1 MKTILHIIP
10 KITFGGGLSN
20 IIGEIHFT
28 PLEERPEQV
37 ICIVL
42 EPSYNA
48 QLAKLALRH
57 RIRLVIAP
65 TDEECVQLLSKA
77 ELVVVQYWNSPVYFT
92 FFTKLA
98 QWEIPNRYLLHVRVL
113 GSTPPQILP
122 PKFLALFTGIL
133 LTNPKLKEQ
142 HPQLAVPMLNVWG
155 IGLHLPPLDWVQIE
169 NDFSELKLIHAGT
182 INPFKLHPRFLEM
195 HDELEIP
202 FSLNVYGVESDALV
216 YYGNKPIFLN
226 GFKAEVWNEFD
237 QFHFL
242 AYPQNSLSY
251 GSSDLVVQEA
261 MWRGLPP
268 VLIQGTGLDAFLEH
282 GSNCLLAKDETDY
295 QNLLAFALAHAAE
308 MKVLGQRCHQYAKTH
323 FHPNL
328 QAAKVFGAYRKWLEL
343 PAKPFRFPYIEVA
356 EFFKDSIGDSFE
368 RMNQQTADTNEI
380 AFVLQCEGG
389 LVHYLKYFGDNPQ
402 LRAYLNKWTVES

>member
-1 MKTILHIIP
+1 MKPILHIIP

-20 IIGEIHFT
+20 IISEIHFT

-57 RIRLVIAP
+57 RIRLVITP

-77 ELVVVQYWNSPVYFT
+77 ELVVVQYWNSPVYFQ

-98 QWEIPNRYLLHVRVL
+98 QWDIPNRYLLHVRVL

-133 LTNPKLKEQ
+133 LTNPKLQEQ
-142 HPQLAVPMLNVWG
+142 HPQLGVPMLNVWG
-155 IGLHLPPLDWVQIE
+155 IGLHLPPMELEQREKDL
-169 NDFSELKLIHAGT
+169 SELKLIHAGT
-182 INPFKLHPRFLEM
+182 INRFKLHPRFLEL

-202 FSLNVYGVESDALV
+202 FSLNIYGVEADSLV

-242 AYPQNSLSY
+242 AYPQNALSY
-251 GSSDLVVQEA
+251 GSSDLVIQEA

-268 VLIQGTGLDAFLEH
+268 ILIQGTGLDAFLEH
-282 GSNCLLAKDETDY
+282 GSNCLLAKDEKDY
-295 QNLLAFALAHAAE
+295 QNLLEFSLANTE
-308 MKVLGQRCHQYAKTH
+308 DMKALGQRCHQFAKTH
-323 FHPNL
+323 FHPNI
-328 QAAKVFGAYRKWLEL
+328 QAAKVFTAYRQWMEL
-343 PAKPFRFPYIEVA
+343 PPKPFIFPYSEVS
-356 EFFKDSIGDSFE
+356 EFFKDAIGDSFE
-368 RMNQQTADTNEI
+368 RMNQQTADKNET
-380 AFVLQCEGG
+380 AFILQCEGG
-389 LVHYLKYFGDNPQ
+389 LAHYLKYFADNLH
-402 LRAYLNKWTVES
+402 LRAYLNKWTVER